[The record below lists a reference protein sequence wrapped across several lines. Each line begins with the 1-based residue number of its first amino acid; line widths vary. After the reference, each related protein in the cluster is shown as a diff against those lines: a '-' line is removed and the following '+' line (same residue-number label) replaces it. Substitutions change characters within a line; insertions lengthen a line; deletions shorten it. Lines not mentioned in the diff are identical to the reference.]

1 MELHDQTAAAHELVA
16 VIVLDGLTQP
26 RAPAKFPP
34 PSRNCCS
41 RSKTGAIGAVGC
53 RCVGDGGRGVRP
65 RRSNWKECDVL
76 ARRPVLLQELPHR
89 CPRWIGVV
97 EPRASRRV
105 KQAVS
110 PIARAI
116 HLRPQIRSERILCQG
131 TFWLF

>member
-1 MELHDQTAAAHELVA
+1 M
-16 VIVLDGLTQP
+16 
-26 RAPAKFPP
+26 
-34 PSRNCCS
+34 
-41 RSKTGAIGAVGC
+41 
-53 RCVGDGGRGVRP
+53 
-65 RRSNWKECDVL
+65 L

-116 HLRPQIRSERILCQG
+116 HLCPQIRSERIFDQFVMTSITGIVAPPG
-131 TFWLF
+131 TPPVTGCHVQQSEGETELSH